1 MKIYVGYVDAD
12 EVDAFGED
20 GLVGPNSDGSYFGQY
35 VEYGTNAGGL
45 DEVAIGDGC
54 NRMVPIAIETLPDL
68 ITALQEVLSNSEKI
82 ADAKRLKKQ
91 MKGDGV
97 AYVEDEEVLWDW
109 QQSFQGAGW

>member
-1 MKIYVGYVDAD
+1 MKIYVGQVAQD

-20 GLVGPNSDGSYFGQY
+20 GLIGPNSDGNYFGQY

-45 DEVAIGDGC
+45 DEVSIGDGC
-54 NRMVPIAIETLPDL
+54 GRMVPVCIETLPDL
-68 ITALQEVLSNSEKI
+68 ITALQEVQSNAEQIS
-82 ADAKRLKKQ
+82 AAKRLKKQ

>member
-54 NRMVPIAIETLPDL
+54 NRMVPICVENLPDL
-68 ITALQEVLSNSEKI
+68 IAALQEIQNNVEKI
-82 ADAKRLKKQ
+82 AEAKQLKKK
-91 MKGDGV
+91 MKSDGV

-109 QQSFQGAGW
+109 EQSFQDADW